1 MYRLKLILLLSFLS
15 SGLAQNW
22 LQNQRTERQFK
33 EAVSSYND
41 GRFAIAEEIS
51 SKIIDLNNEDF
62 NEKTLL
68 LLLKSQV
75 ALNKSSAAK
84 ITAKRLFTD
93 YPASSFLPFIME
105 SMGDLYVNSSNYE
118 SAYRMYSRAK
128 QSNDNKDFD
137 IKIDKKLLKLIK
149 IKLPQALL
157 DELLVF
163 ESNPSAVNI
172 HLLAIAFSQIMDG
185 LPDAAAL
192 TLGKI
197 DPSMLSNEFSD
208 LMESLLR
215 ESYKPSSPVLTIGLA
230 VPLSGDDSDMG
241 NYFLKGFE
249 KGQNSNSFNNQ
260 RLSILAKDTK
270 SDNIE
275 TIKVVNELKSVDQ
288 LMGIISPLDNAESIS
303 LLSSL
308 NNSDIPVLLTNRHET
323 EVKKI
328 NQNAF
333 LLSSSYTVEGRIAA
347 QYIVKH
353 LGLDSIA
360 VVAPANKKTEIQID
374 AFINEVNRLGGNVVA
389 TEWYTGEPKNLR
401 RQFKYLRK
409 VAFELEEKKKT
420 FDVALGMDLDSLD
433 ALFDVSADDFFDL
446 PKPDKKRMSSNDS
459 SKVVLKTIQAIYL
472 PINHQDL
479 EYIGPQIPMYN
490 FETKIVGNASWQ
502 QLEILTKENIGPHLR
517 GMSIISNLYITD
529 IDTFEISFENYY
541 QYQLGNL
548 TSEFLTSLSL
558 NDMSRSSFKNSL
570 QEIEMY
576 EGKGFNYYPL
586 ESNNKINSAFQLINF
601 NGNSFQK
608 AGVLAMDTLM
618 VVQKTNP

>member
-1 MYRLKLILLLSFLS
+1 MYRLKLILLLGFLS

-51 SKIIDLNNEDF
+51 SKIIDLNNEGF

-93 YPASSFLPFIME
+93 YPVSSFLPFIME

-197 DPSMLSNEFSD
+197 DPTMLSNEFSD

-446 PKPDKKRMSSNDS
+446 PKPDKKSMSSNDS

-490 FETKIVGNASWQ
+490 FETKIIGNASWQ
-502 QLEILTKENIGPHLR
+502 QLEILTKENIGPHVR

-608 AGVLAMDTLM
+608 AGVLALDTLI

>member
-1 MYRLKLILLLSFLS
+1 MCIR
-15 SGLAQNW
+15 
-22 LQNQRTERQFK
+22 
-33 EAVSSYND
+33 
-41 GRFAIAEEIS
+41 
-51 SKIIDLNNEDF
+51 
-62 NEKTLL
+62 
-68 LLLKSQV
+68 
-75 ALNKSSAAK
+75 
-84 ITAKRLFTD
+84 
-93 YPASSFLPFIME
+93 
-105 SMGDLYVNSSNYE
+105 
-118 SAYRMYSRAK
+118 
-128 QSNDNKDFD
+128 
-137 IKIDKKLLKLIK
+137 
-149 IKLPQALL
+149 
-157 DELLVF
+157 
-163 ESNPSAVNI
+163 
-172 HLLAIAFSQIMDG
+172 
-185 LPDAAAL
+185 
-192 TLGKI
+192 
-197 DPSMLSNEFSD
+197 
-208 LMESLLR
+208 
-215 ESYKPSSPVLTIGLA
+215 
-230 VPLSGDDSDMG
+230 DS
-241 NYFLKGFE
+241 
-249 KGQNSNSFNNQ
+249 
-260 RLSILAKDTK
+260 
-270 SDNIE
+270 
-275 TIKVVNELKSVDQ
+275 
-288 LMGIISPLDNAESIS
+288 MGIISPLDNAESIS

-446 PKPDKKRMSSNDS
+446 PKPDKKSMSSNDS

-502 QLEILTKENIGPHLR
+502 QLEILTKENIGPHVR

-558 NDMSRSSFKNSL
+558 NDMSRSSFKNSQ

>member
-1 MYRLKLILLLSFLS
+1 MYRLKLILLLGFLS

-51 SKIIDLNNEDF
+51 SKIIDLNNEGF

-93 YPASSFLPFIME
+93 YPVSSFLPFIME

-197 DPSMLSNEFSD
+197 DPTMLSNEFSD

-333 LLSSSYTVEGRIAA
+333 LVSSSYTVEGRIAA

-446 PKPDKKRMSSNDS
+446 PKPDKKSMSSNDS

-502 QLEILTKENIGPHLR
+502 QLEILTKENIGPHVR

>member
-1 MYRLKLILLLSFLS
+1 MS
-15 SGLAQNW
+15 SGFAQNW

-51 SKIIDLNNEDF
+51 SKIIDLNNEGF

-401 RQFKYLRK
+401 RQFKDLRK

-433 ALFDVSADDFFDL
+433 
-446 PKPDKKRMSSNDS
+446 
-459 SKVVLKTIQAIYL
+459 
-472 PINHQDL
+472 
-479 EYIGPQIPMYN
+479 
-490 FETKIVGNASWQ
+490 
-502 QLEILTKENIGPHLR
+502 
-517 GMSIISNLYITD
+517 
-529 IDTFEISFENYY
+529 
-541 QYQLGNL
+541 
-548 TSEFLTSLSL
+548 
-558 NDMSRSSFKNSL
+558 
-570 QEIEMY
+570 
-576 EGKGFNYYPL
+576 
-586 ESNNKINSAFQLINF
+586 
-601 NGNSFQK
+601 
-608 AGVLAMDTLM
+608 
-618 VVQKTNP
+618 

>member
-1 MYRLKLILLLSFLS
+1 MYRLKLILLLGFLS

-51 SKIIDLNNEDF
+51 SKIIDLNNEGF

-93 YPASSFLPFIME
+93 YPVSSFLPFIME

-197 DPSMLSNEFSD
+197 DPTMLSNEFSD

-446 PKPDKKRMSSNDS
+446 PKPDKKSMSSNDS

>member
-1 MYRLKLILLLSFLS
+1 MYRLKLILLLGFLS

-51 SKIIDLNNEDF
+51 SKIIDLNNEGF

-93 YPASSFLPFIME
+93 YPVSSFLPFIME

-197 DPSMLSNEFSD
+197 DPTMLSNEFSD

-446 PKPDKKRMSSNDS
+446 PKPDKKSMSSNDS

-517 GMSIISNLYITD
+517 GMSIISNLYIAD

-548 TSEFLTSLSL
+548 TSKFLTSLSL

>member
-1 MYRLKLILLLSFLS
+1 MYRLKLILLLGFLS

-51 SKIIDLNNEDF
+51 SKIIDLNNEGF

-93 YPASSFLPFIME
+93 YPVSSFLPFIME

-197 DPSMLSNEFSD
+197 DPTMLSNEFSD

-446 PKPDKKRMSSNDS
+446 PKPDKKSMSSNDS

-608 AGVLAMDTLM
+608 AGVLALDTLI

>member
-1 MYRLKLILLLSFLS
+1 MYRLKLILLLGFLS

-51 SKIIDLNNEDF
+51 SKIIDLNNEGF

-93 YPASSFLPFIME
+93 YPVSSFLPFIME

-197 DPSMLSNEFSD
+197 DPTMLSNEFSD

-446 PKPDKKRMSSNDS
+446 PKPDKKSMSSNDS

-502 QLEILTKENIGPHLR
+502 QLEILTKENIGPHVR

-608 AGVLAMDTLM
+608 AGVLALDTLI